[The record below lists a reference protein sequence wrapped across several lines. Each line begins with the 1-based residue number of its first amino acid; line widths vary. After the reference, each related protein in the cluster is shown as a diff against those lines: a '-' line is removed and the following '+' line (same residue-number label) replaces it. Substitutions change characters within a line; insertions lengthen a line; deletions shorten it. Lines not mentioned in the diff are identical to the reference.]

1 LRRGKTLD
9 FVKVRLLS
17 RLLLFIGSLSFSV
30 YILSREKESESV
42 IVVSVSSVL
51 DSLSLFVRVV
61 LFLLKV
67 WSKDHREERER
78 ELAAT
83 LRRRTAAL
91 KATTTLFSSPFREEF
106 MLYWFSIRSGIQN

>member
-1 LRRGKTLD
+1 MRRGKTLD

-78 ELAAT
+78 IGGNIGKKNDDSKSNNN
-83 LRRRTAAL
+83 AL
-91 KATTTLFSSPFREEF
+91 FLSFP
-106 MLYWFSIRSGIQN
+106 